1 MYISNLEYS
10 ESFKNTL
17 YFAIYEEY
25 YCLRSVLNSRI
36 GVYTLIRSVIFYKIT
51 GQYLPEDPY
60 SGRFDHNSSRS
71 DNGLFCSVKVDEKY
85 IKNYKNYKKNI
96 VRVLK
101 NYVTCDFLLKALDNN
116 WTFDIIS
123 YNGFIAEFYVVEDE
137 YKQTYIKL
145 RETETSVF
153 CNEAEILKSY
163 VEPKM
168 LISSYIEDYM
178 KGTNRSLA

>member
-25 YCLRSVLNSRI
+25 YCLRSVLDNRI

-71 DNGLFCSVKVDEKY
+71 DNGLFCSIKVEKY

-96 VRVLK
+96 VRILK
-101 NYVTCDFLLKALDNN
+101 NYVTCDLLLKALDNY
-116 WTFDIIS
+116 WTFNIIS
-123 YNGFIAEFYVVEDE
+123 YNGFITEFYVVEGE
-137 YKQTYIKL
+137 YKQTYIQL
-145 RETETSVF
+145 RETETSV
-153 CNEAEILKSY
+153 KY
-163 VEPKM
+163 WVEPKTQ
-168 LISSYIEDYM
+168 ISSCIEDYM
-178 KGTNRSLA
+178 KGVPIDPN

>member
-25 YCLRSVLNSRI
+25 YGLRSVLNSRI
-36 GVYTLIRSVIFYKIT
+36 GVYTLIRSIIFYKIT

-60 SGRFDHNSSRS
+60 SGRFDHNSLRS
-71 DNGLFCSVKVDEKY
+71 DNGLFCSIKVDERY

-101 NYVTCDFLLKALDNN
+101 NYVACDFLLKALDNN
-116 WTFDIIS
+116 WTFNIIS
-123 YNGFIAEFYVVEDE
+123 YNGFITEFYVIEDE
-137 YKQTYIKL
+137 YKQTLIKL

-153 CNEAEILKSY
+153 CNEAEVLKSY

-178 KGTNRSLA
+178 KGVPIGP